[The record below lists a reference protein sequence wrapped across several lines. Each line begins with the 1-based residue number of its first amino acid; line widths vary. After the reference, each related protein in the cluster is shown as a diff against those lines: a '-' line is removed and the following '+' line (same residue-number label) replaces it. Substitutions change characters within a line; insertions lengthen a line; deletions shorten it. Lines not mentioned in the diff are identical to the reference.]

1 VLDLVRSPVDV
12 PVPHALVGLLD
23 DHAARHDVVEVEAA
37 DAATSLDAAGLSVTT
52 MGRGPADDPVFFATA
67 AAAGAH
73 AVALLRP

>member
-1 VLDLVRSPVDV
+1 
-12 PVPHALVGLLD
+12 
-23 DHAARHDVVEVEAA
+23 
-37 DAATSLDAAGLSVTT
+37 VTT